1 MGRPAARLMDM
12 HLCPMITPPPHVGGP
27 IAGPCCSTVLIA
39 KFPAAR
45 LGDMAICMGG
55 TDVIASASQTVEI
68 GGQKAARMSDQ
79 TAHGGVIAV
88 GCLTV
93 LIGG

>member
-1 MGRPAARLMDM
+1 MGQPAARFMDL
-12 HLCPMITPPPHVGGP
+12 HLCPMVTPPPHVGGP

-45 LGDMAICMGG
+45 ISDMAMCMGG
-55 TDVIASASQTVEI
+55 TDVIVKASQTVKI
-68 GGQKAARMSDQ
+68 GGLYAARMGDQ

-88 GCLTV
+88 GCPTV
-93 LIGG
+93 FIGG